1 MPTTR
6 CADLVPA
13 TEHIVRHLLDI
24 IPRRHVTSGNL
35 LREEIRATVA
45 NCLDLVAGGGAPP
58 PGRARARGGG
68 GRPGGGG
75 GGGGGGRAPP
85 AAAGEGGG

>member
-6 CADLVPA
+6 SADLVPA

-45 NCLDLVAGGGAPP
+45 NSLDLVAGGGAAPP
-58 PGRARARGGG
+58 PPP
-68 GRPGGGG
+68 RPP
-75 GGGGGGRAPP
+75 R
-85 AAAGEGGG
+85 

>member
-6 CADLVPA
+6 SADLVPT

-45 NCLDLVAGGGAPP
+45 NCLDLVAGRRAPP
-58 PGRARARGGG
+58 P
-68 GRPGGGG
+68 PP
-75 GGGGGGRAPP
+75 PP
-85 AAAGEGGG
+85 APLHFKDRDFAMLPASP

>member
-45 NCLDLVAGGGAPP
+45 NCLDLVAGGGPP
-58 PGRARARGGG
+58 PPRPPRRRRKSAEP
-68 GRPGGGG
+68 PGGGG
-75 GGGGGGRAPP
+75 GGGG
-85 AAAGEGGG
+85 AAA